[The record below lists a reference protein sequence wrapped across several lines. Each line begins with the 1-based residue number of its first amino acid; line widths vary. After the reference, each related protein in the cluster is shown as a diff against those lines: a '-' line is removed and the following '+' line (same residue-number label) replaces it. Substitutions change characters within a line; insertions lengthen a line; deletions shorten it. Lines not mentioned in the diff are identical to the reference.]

1 MTRDIVIVVF
11 ICVSSGPVT
20 GVAAPNKV
28 SIADQIILAG
38 EKRVNIVT
46 LLDLVVIQLLQIT
59 THSHGSNGI
68 PRVETIELVAGGK
81 HWYHVA
87 SCEAISGTSQ
97 ADKSVYLVGKRRSK
111 VERGRCC
118 CHLTTLDHSPT

>member
-1 MTRDIVIVVF
+1 MTRNVVIVVF
-11 ICVSSGPVT
+11 IYVSSGPVT
-20 GVAAPNKV
+20 SVAPPYEI
-28 SIADQIILAG
+28 SIANQIILAR
-38 EKRVNIVT
+38 EERVNIVA

-68 PRVETIELVAGGK
+68 ARVETIELVAGGK
-81 HWYHVA
+81 HRYHVA

-118 CHLTTLDHSPT
+118 CHFTALDHSST

>member
-1 MTRDIVIVVF
+1 MTRDVVVVVF

-20 GVAAPNKV
+20 GVAPPYEISV
-28 SIADQIILAG
+28 ADQIILAR
-38 EKRVNIVT
+38 EERINIVA
-46 LLDLVVIQLLQIT
+46 LLDLVVIELLQIT

-81 HWYHVA
+81 HRYHVA

-97 ADKSVYLVGKRRSK
+97 ADKSVYLVSK
-111 VERGRCC
+111 
-118 CHLTTLDHSPT
+118 